1 MSDRV
6 SASGP
11 SLEYLMASVIRLM
24 SVCTSDDCPARQ
36 QTLLHLL
43 GYLLKHPELARTPG
57 AVAAV
62 NFARNTWLER
72 IQRALPDGDPTRM
85 H

>member
-1 MSDRV
+1 MSDQV
-6 SASGP
+6 IAPGP

-24 SVCTSDDCPARQ
+24 SVCATGDCPAQQ

-43 GYLLKHPELARTPG
+43 GYLLKHPGLARTPG
-57 AVAAV
+57 AAAAV
-62 NFARNTWLER
+62 KFARSTWIER
-72 IQRALPDGDPTRM
+72 MQLSIPDGDATRL

>member
-1 MSDRV
+1 MSDQG
-6 SASGP
+6 APSGP

-24 SVCTSDDCPARQ
+24 SVCATGNCPAQQ

-43 GYLLKHPELARTPG
+43 GYLLKHPEIARTPG
-57 AVAAV
+57 AAAAV
-62 NFARNTWLER
+62 KFARSAWIER
-72 IQRALPDGDPTRM
+72 MRGALPDGAATPL